1 VNIRDAFYEVLRA
14 HGITAIFGNP
24 GFERAAVAYAGALG
38 WGLPAAIG
46 LQLGDPSRRVVA
58 ILGDGALHYTVSVLW
73 TAARYRVP
81 VVFVVARRPAPD
93 RSAPAAPARHLSATA
108 VGSFGSL
115 SGQTAGLC
123 AATTGEGE
131 RWR

>member
-1 VNIRDAFYEVLRA
+1 MGSRPSSETRGSNELPLLTPEHSDGACPRQSAFSSATR
-14 HGITAIFGNP
+14 P
-24 GFERAAVAYAGALG
+24 GE
-38 WGLPAAIG
+38 WWP
-46 LQLGDPSRRVVA
+46 A

-108 VGSFGSL
+108 VGSFDSL